1 MAERTTEEIQKIYRE
16 ANNYYDIV
24 ITNIND
30 DPITEMN
37 KILIQENVMKLE
49 EIKGYKKED
58 NITSIWTDD
67 YNFEKIDAAIIVG
80 KTFYE

>member
-1 MAERTTEEIQKIYRE
+1 MAERTAEEIEKIYRE
-16 ANNYYDIV
+16 ANNYVDIV
-24 ITNIND
+24 ITNIYD
-30 DPITEMN
+30 DPITDMN
-37 KILIQENVMKLE
+37 KILIQENVIKLE

-80 KTFYE
+80 KTLYE

>member
-1 MAERTTEEIQKIYRE
+1 MAERTAEEIEKIYRE
-16 ANNYYDIV
+16 ANNYVEIV
-24 ITNIND
+24 ITNIYD
-30 DPITEMN
+30 DPITDMN
-37 KILIQENVMKLE
+37 KNLIQENVIKLE

-80 KTFYE
+80 KTLYE

>member
-1 MAERTTEEIQKIYRE
+1 MAERTAEEIEKIYRE
-16 ANNYYDIV
+16 ANNYYEIV
-24 ITNIND
+24 ITNIYD
-30 DPITEMN
+30 DPITDMN
-37 KILIQENVMKLE
+37 KILIQENVIKLE

-80 KTFYE
+80 KTLYE

>member
-1 MAERTTEEIQKIYRE
+1 MAERTAEEIEKIYRE
-16 ANNYYDIV
+16 ANNYVDIV
-24 ITNIND
+24 ITNIYD
-30 DPITEMN
+30 DPITDMN
-37 KILIQENVMKLE
+37 KNLIQENVIKLE

-80 KTFYE
+80 KTLYE

>member
-1 MAERTTEEIQKIYRE
+1 MAERTAEEIEKIYRE
-16 ANNYYDIV
+16 ANNYYEIV
-24 ITNIND
+24 ITNIYD
-30 DPITEMN
+30 DPITDMN
-37 KILIQENVMKLE
+37 KNLIQENVIKLE

-80 KTFYE
+80 KTLYE